1 MALRATTSSFDDPN
15 DQRLA
20 TVMVADDAKATA
32 AVARLAKS
40 AKAAGTA
47 LATAAVL
54 AVPRGPA
61 RAAARLAGVDRQKH
75 AGRHGD
81 ARRARGPARVAA

>member
-1 MALRATTSSFDDPN
+1 MAKR
-15 DQRLA
+15 
-20 TVMVADDAKATA
+20 
-32 AVARLAKS
+32 

-61 RAAARLAGVDRQKH
+61 RAALDSTSVRHIAMPVIGLAVN
-75 AGRHGD
+75 AGMGIA
-81 ARRARGPARVAA
+81 ARRRRVELLLSCA